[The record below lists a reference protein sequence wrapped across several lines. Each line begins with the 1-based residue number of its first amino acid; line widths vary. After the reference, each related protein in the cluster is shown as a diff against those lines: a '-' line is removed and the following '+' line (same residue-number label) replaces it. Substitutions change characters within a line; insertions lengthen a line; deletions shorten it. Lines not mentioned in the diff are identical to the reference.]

1 MITAK
6 EAITQAMNTL
16 NPSKEY
22 TLDQERSQRRLDALR
37 EKWGAICPPIY
48 QETDT
53 NLIDDKKQDAIF
65 GWNPADKKNLWIKGP
80 SGTQKTRLAFL
91 RLEQLHFS
99 GWGCFAVN
107 VVELANNLAIADGR
121 EREEKIEK
129 LAKYAVLLL
138 DDMGKE
144 PNTQQVTSSL
154 YLLAEK
160 RMANKR
166 VTIIT
171 SNSQT
176 RAKTQD
182 DTEYP
187 TYRRLME
194 NAVIVEFS
202 K

>member
-6 EAITQAMNTL
+6 EAITQVMNTL
-16 NPSKEY
+16 NPMKEF
-22 TLDQERSQRRLDALR
+22 TIDKERSLRKLDILR
-37 EKWGAICPPIY
+37 EKWATICPPIY
-48 QETDT
+48 QETDID
-53 NLIDDKKQDAIF
+53 LIDSKKQNAVL
-65 GWNPADKKNLWIKGP
+65 GWNPSDKKNLWITGP
-80 SGTQKTRLAFL
+80 SGTQKTRLAYL

-121 EREEKIEK
+121 EREQKIEK

-160 RMANKR
+160 RLANKR

-171 SNSQT
+171 SNAQT

-194 NAVIVEFS
+194 NAIIVEFS

>member
-1 MITAK
+1 MITSK
-6 EAITQAMNTL
+6 EAIKQVMNTL

-22 TLDQERSQRRLDALR
+22 TIDQERNRRRLDALR
-37 EKWGAICPPIY
+37 EKWDAICPPIY
-48 QETDT
+48 QETDD
-53 NLIDDKKQDAIF
+53 NLIDDEKQNAIF
-65 GWNPADKKNLWIKGP
+65 GWNPEDKKNLWIQGP
-80 SGTQKTRLAFL
+80 SGTQKTRLAFM
-91 RLEQLHFS
+91 RLGQLHFS

-107 VVELANNLAIADGR
+107 VVELANSLAIADGA

-160 RMANKR
+160 RLANKR

-176 RAKTQD
+176 RAKTKD

-194 NAVIVEFS
+194 NCVMVEFS